1 VTLKLGDPWKMK
13 STGAHAKVIALRLR
27 TILNKTSPHKTMLIK
42 IGKSAVSAKEVKN
55 VRHCPYNDQ
64 AGRVYVILFDGTEIV
79 EDFNSELEAETS
91 KKVFI
96 QHVNQALKL
105 GYCDW

>member
-1 VTLKLGDPWKMK
+1 
-13 STGAHAKVIALRLR
+13 
-27 TILNKTSPHKTMLIK
+27 MLIK

>member
-1 VTLKLGDPWKMK
+1 
-13 STGAHAKVIALRLR
+13 
-27 TILNKTSPHKTMLIK
+27 MLIK
-42 IGKSAVSAKEVKN
+42 IGKSAVPAKEVKN
-55 VRHCPYNDQ
+55 VCHSPYNNQ
-64 AGRVYVILFDGTEIV
+64 TGRVYVVLFDGTEIV
-79 EDFNSELEAETS
+79 EDFSSELEAETN